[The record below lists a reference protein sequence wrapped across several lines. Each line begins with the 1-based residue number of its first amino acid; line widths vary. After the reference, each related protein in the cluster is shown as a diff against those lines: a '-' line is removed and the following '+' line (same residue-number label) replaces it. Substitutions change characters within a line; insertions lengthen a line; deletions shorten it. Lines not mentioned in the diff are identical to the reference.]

1 MKSVMLT
8 KFLDLAMERTARG
21 KNGRK
26 RKGWSPSFSFNFF
39 FVSSSLGRIVLGL
52 VEKFRQLTLTI
63 LILLYPTTRRY
74 WISHQKKASSLTFT
88 TKLFKKF

>member
-1 MKSVMLT
+1 MLT

-74 WISHQKKASSLTFT
+74 
-88 TKLFKKF
+88 

>member
-1 MKSVMLT
+1 MLT

-52 VEKFRQLTLTI
+52 VEKFRQLTLKA
-63 LILLYPTTRRY
+63 R
-74 WISHQKKASSLTFT
+74 SHQRFSASRKMKDETSRNEDKFHLSKDETF
-88 TKLFKKF
+88 